1 MEMAHNSWVSRCR
14 HPGKDQGM
22 KHQFMLAAAAR
33 FTLAAGTV
41 AADCVGETAALGDG
55 IAKDGSTAP
64 LAAPAT
70 PQTGSDT
77 AETTTPSAEGE
88 GEGKIAKDGSTEP
101 LDTDPALA
109 TSAEDAQAQS
119 EGGETAAEQAQDED
133 CL

>member
-1 MEMAHNSWVSRCR
+1 MELAQDSRVSRCR

-22 KHQFMLAAAAR
+22 KHQFMLAAAAC

-77 AETTTPSAEGE
+77 AETTTPSAEGK
-88 GEGKIAKDGSTEP
+88 GEGQIAKDGSTEP

-119 EGGETAAEQAQDED
+119 EGGKTAAEQAQDED